1 MKRILAS
8 LIFAFSVISAFA
20 NVGVFGGVGANI
32 ELVSNAEIQMVS
44 EDVAIKLVP
53 SEAPVTGS
61 LNHLDEARYDCRF
74 VMRNLSDKPEKV
86 KMGFP
91 ISGGDN
97 FMARGSGD
105 KIAKHE
111 FKVWVND
118 KEVPATYSESTADKK
133 FGNIFLWEC
142 EFAPKEEKQLRVSYK
157 TFGYIGLGSLSRREL
172 LGNSFDFPRALVLM
186 DAALVQ
192 GYEYITLTGNSWSG
206 KIENAK
212 FTLNIGEFERYLQKR
227 GYLAEDEKRY
237 KLSNGKHV
245 VNDRNLLFRNGLTHR
260 HLSSS
265 YHWKPSPDGES
276 LVAQLSP
283 FEPKENIRI
292 AYFFTIVPKD
302 AEALQHLFNVAE
314 KSFARS
320 KEEFSKEDKKLIADL
335 ILEFYGVKTDNKAV
349 KKFLDAQ
356 VWYPPQ
362 NPPKLDDNLKSELL
376 KLSGN

>member
-8 LIFAFSVISAFA
+8 FIFAFSVAGACA
-20 NVGVFGGVGANI
+20 NVGVFGGVGTNI

-44 EDVAIKLVP
+44 EDVSIKLVP
-53 SEAPVTGS
+53 SEAPVTEN
-61 LNHLDEARYDCRF
+61 LNHLDEARYDCLF
-74 VMRNLSDKPEKV
+74 TMRNLSDKPEKV

-97 FMARGSGD
+97 FMARGNGD

-111 FKVWVND
+111 FKVWVNN
-118 KEVPATYSESTADKK
+118 KEAPAAYRADTADKK

-142 EFAPKEEKQLRVSYK
+142 EFAPKEQMQIRVSYK
-157 TFGYIGLGSLSRREL
+157 TFGYIGLGSLRRREL
-172 LGNSFDFPRALVLM
+172 LDKSCNPPRALMYM

-227 GYLAEDEKRY
+227 GYLAEDEERHKP
-237 KLSNGKHV
+237 SNGKDAA
-245 VNDRNLLFRNGLTHR
+245 NDRDLLFRNGLMHR
-260 HLSSS
+260 RLSSS
-265 YHWKPSPDGES
+265 YSWKLSPDGES

-283 FEPKENIRI
+283 FEPKENIQI
-292 AYFFTIVPKD
+292 AYFFTIFPKD
-302 AEALQHLFNVAE
+302 AEALKHILKVAE

-320 KEEFSKEDKKLIADL
+320 NEEFSKEDKKVIADF
-335 ILEFYGVKTDNKAV
+335 ILEFYGVKTGNKAL
-349 KKFLDAQ
+349 KQFLDAQ
-356 VWYPPQ
+356 VWYPQ
-362 NPPKLDDNLKSELL
+362 QTPPKLDGNLKSELL
-376 KLSGN
+376 KLSEN